1 MKHLLLVVFLFT
13 SMGCAELVTYTLV
26 SSGTFTGQVAH
37 DKYQE
42 YIKEKKDDDNSRTER
57 VQKR

>member
-13 SMGCAELVTYTLV
+13 SGCAEFVTYTLV
-26 SSGTFTGQVAH
+26 SAGTLTGQVAH
-37 DKYQE
+37 SKYQE
-42 YIKEKKDDDNSRTER
+42 YIKEKKDDDNSGTER

>member
-13 SMGCAELVTYTLV
+13 SGSAEFVTYTIV
-26 SSGTFTGQVAH
+26 SAGTLTGQIAH
-37 DKYQE
+37 DKYNKYFE
-42 YIKEKKDDDNSRTER
+42 EKKDDDNSGTEK

>member
-13 SMGCAELVTYTLV
+13 SMGCAEFVTYTLV
-26 SSGTFTGQVAH
+26 SAGTLTGQVAH
-37 DKYQE
+37 DKYNE
-42 YIKEKKDDDNSRTER
+42 YFEEKEDDDNSGTEK

>member
-13 SMGCAELVTYTLV
+13 SMGCAEFVTYTLV
-26 SSGTFTGQVAH
+26 SAGTLTGQIAH

-42 YIKEKKDDDNSRTER
+42 YFEEKDNDDNSGTEK

>member
-13 SMGCAELVTYTLV
+13 SGCAELVTYTLV

-37 DKYQE
+37 SKYKE
-42 YIKEKKDDDNSRTER
+42 YIKEKEDDDNSGTEK

>member
-13 SMGCAELVTYTLV
+13 SGCAELVTYTLV

-37 DKYQE
+37 SKYQE
-42 YIKEKKDDDNSRTER
+42 YIKEKKDDDNSGTEK

>member
-13 SMGCAELVTYTLV
+13 SGCAEFVTYTIV
-26 SSGTFTGQVAH
+26 SAGTLTGQIAH
-37 DKYQE
+37 DKYNKYFE
-42 YIKEKKDDDNSRTER
+42 EKKDDDNSGTEK